1 MILDRFDQLA
11 PRWATQLV
19 EKWRAFF
26 FAGFAVADGLV
37 ERAKEAVKA
46 SQPGQVDGV
55 VDLGGFLNVDALEP
69 IARQRGIITG
79 PYESPG
85 DKASRCRRYKQIRAR
100 EGTNWGTLEAVQA
113 LFGGPTGTEALPRVR
128 LVSDRG
134 DYWTLEPDG
143 MHRLHTVA
151 GDGYYFHPRTGE
163 TGGHLVPAHPWDW
176 DGAAP
181 QADWWI
187 VIYCDPLPVGVFGQH
202 VYGSSGPGTITYA
215 CGGRWGLDVGAT
227 AEGSELLG
235 KLMLVIEQTGC
246 MGTRCRGFIFAFDA
260 AALDPETP
268 GPYPAAGMPDGTWG
282 EPTNVGGMFTV
293 SIPDSLVFVPFIE
306 AV

>member
-1 MILDRFDQLA
+1 MILDRFEQIV
-11 PRWATQLV
+11 PRWGSQMV

-26 FAGFAVADGLV
+26 FSGFALADGLV

-69 IARQRGIITG
+69 IASQRGIITG

-85 DKASRCRRYKQIRAR
+85 DKASRCRRWKAIRER
-100 EGTNWGTLEAVQA
+100 EGRPWGVLETVQA
-113 LFGGPTGTEALPRVR
+113 LFGGPTGTEALPKVR

-134 DYWTLEPDG
+134 MWWTLDPDG
-143 MHRLHTVA
+143 MHRQHTP
-151 GDGYYFHPRTGE
+151 GGTGYYFHPRTGDSGAE
-163 TGGHLVPAHPWDW
+163 AVAAHPWDW
-176 DGAAP
+176 DGAAA
-181 QADWWI
+181 QGDWWVI
-187 VIYCDPLPVGVFGQH
+187 VYCDPLPVGVFGQH
-202 VYGSSGPGTITYA
+202 VYGAGGPGTITYA
-215 CGGRWGLDVGAT
+215 CGARWGLDVGAG
-227 AEGSELLG
+227 AEGSALLG
-235 KLMLVIEQTGC
+235 KLLLAIEQNGC
-246 MGTRCRGFIFAFDA
+246 MGTRCRGVVFCFDA

-282 EPTNVGGMFTV
+282 GPVLVGGVWT
-293 SIPDSLVFVPFIE
+293 SPIPTDLVFYPFRS